1 MSMYRFG
8 LSGRRLLMAALLLA
22 AMSSPALGQAVT
34 SSCGRAISAVQGGS
48 PRTEDI
54 DLIAG
59 ACPREAARIHAQA
72 VQAARDAAA
81 ERPLRLAA
89 LRVLVT
95 GIRPEVSLSS
105 QWLATARLGDPLPRS
120 MHGGGVPTLAAT
132 SAQREAVQSTLAQL
146 ALSDA
151 DAEVRRA
158 SLVLRQALVYA
169 DPTLAAVEP
178 NSVRLVAGC
187 ADRVRLETMSDISV
201 PYVVRVEGT
210 AFDRTIWMKPPRN
223 GEPSRIELALPAGI
237 VTVTVADRAVA
248 RLDARPG
255 PCP

>member
-8 LSGRRLLMAALLLA
+8 LSGRRLLMAALLLT
-22 AMSSPALGQAVT
+22 AMSSPALGQADT
-34 SSCGRAISAVQGGS
+34 SSCGRAISAVRGGS
-48 PRTEDI
+48 PRAADL
-54 DLIAG
+54 DLIAD
-59 ACPREAARIHAQA
+59 ACSRDATAVHAEAVR
-72 VQAARDAAA
+72 VARDAAA

-89 LRVLVT
+89 LRVVIL
-95 GIRPEVSLSS
+95 GIRPEASISSRWLS
-105 QWLATARLGDPLPRS
+105 TARLGDPFPSRG
-120 MHGGGVPTLAAT
+120 HRDGAPALAAT
-132 SAQREAVQSTLAQL
+132 SAHREAVQLTLAEI
-146 ALSDA
+146 ARSDA

-237 VTVTVADRAVA
+237 VTVTVADRAAA